1 MWKKIKTDGET
12 RNDGDFKQLER
23 EVRLNKI
30 IILFHLQLN
39 AQNNVFL

>member
-23 EVRLNKI
+23 EVRLS
-30 IILFHLQLN
+30 
-39 AQNNVFL
+39 NNNYFISFTAKCTK